1 LQPVRHSTESRAVFL
16 NQRWRDRVRPSVQPR
31 AG

>member
-1 LQPVRHSTESRAVFL
+1 LRPVRHSAESRAVFL
-16 NQRWRDRVRPSVQPR
+16 KQRWRDRVRPSVQPR